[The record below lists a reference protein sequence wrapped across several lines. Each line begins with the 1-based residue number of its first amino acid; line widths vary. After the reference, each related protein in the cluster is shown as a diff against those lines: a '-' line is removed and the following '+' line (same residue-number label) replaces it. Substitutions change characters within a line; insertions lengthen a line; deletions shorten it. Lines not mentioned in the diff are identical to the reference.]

1 METNTLLYI
10 VIALL
15 LVIAIIAVIN
25 YLIVLA
31 NKLTTR
37 KKIKDQSWR

>member
-15 LVIAIIAVIN
+15 LVIAIIAVIH

-37 KKIKDQSWR
+37 KN